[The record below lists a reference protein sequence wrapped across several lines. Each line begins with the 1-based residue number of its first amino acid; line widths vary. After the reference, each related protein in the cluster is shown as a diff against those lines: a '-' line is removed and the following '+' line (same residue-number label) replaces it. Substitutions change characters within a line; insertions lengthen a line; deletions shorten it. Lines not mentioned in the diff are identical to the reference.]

1 MLKILDFRNL
11 QNRSHQRFWTFG
23 AYKTDHA
30 KDFRLSEPTKPITP
44 KILDFRS
51 LRNRSRQR
59 FWTFGAYKSINSR
72 DLKLLQ
78 GTKQIMLG
86 DFNW

>member
-11 QNRSHQRFWTFG
+11 QNRSHQRFWTCG

-51 LRNRSRQR
+51 LQKHKFEGFKASARYETDNAWG
-59 FWTFGAYKSINSR
+59 F
-72 DLKLLQ
+72 
-78 GTKQIMLG
+78 
-86 DFNW
+86 

>member
-11 QNRSHQRFWTFG
+11 QNRSHQRFWTCG

-51 LRNRSRQR
+51 LQKHKFEGFKASAMYETDNAWG
-59 FWTFGAYKSINSR
+59 F
-72 DLKLLQ
+72 
-78 GTKQIMLG
+78 
-86 DFNW
+86 

>member
-11 QNRSHQRFWTFG
+11 QNRSHQRFWTCG

-51 LRNRSRQR
+51 LRNQSRQR
-59 FWTFGAYKSINSR
+59 FWPFGAYETDHAKDFGLSEP
-72 DLKLLQ
+72 
-78 GTKQIMLG
+78 TKA
-86 DFNW
+86 